1 MKIGKGYGSRYVN
14 QLYKQVKDF
23 DEVLCFTDDTEG
35 LKHEVKVQKINS
47 WCPERLWWNK
57 VMLFEPGL
65 FNEKI
70 IYVDLDS
77 FIHNSPRHV
86 VDLAS
91 EKLIL
96 LKTHWFSPDTRE
108 KIHMCDVN
116 SSVMVI
122 GPQGSEPLYREWYDN
137 KVKLFKSFYG
147 LDHWIYRRH
156 RSNIDYFPSG
166 VAYSYRYGNQYP
178 DDIDEFKTRTQIPI
192 TVLDDILEKDKAID
206 KLWRTKQ

>member
-1 MKIGKGYGSRYVN
+1 MKVGKGYGSRYVN
-14 QLYKQVKDF
+14 QLYKQVREF
-23 DEVLCFTDDTEG
+23 DDVLCFTDDTEG
-35 LKHEVKVQKINS
+35 LKKEVKVHKIDS

-65 FNEKI
+65 FNEKVV
-70 IYVDLDS
+70 YVDLDS
-77 FIHNSPRHV
+77 FIFSNPTQIKTY
-86 VDLAS
+86 AN
-91 EKLIL
+91 EKLML
-96 LKTHWFSPDTRE
+96 LKTYWFSEDTRN

-122 GPQGSEPLYREWYDN
+122 GPQGSEPLYKEWYDN

-166 VAYSYRYGNQYP
+166 VAYSYRYGNQHP
-178 DDIDEFKTRTQIPI
+178 NDMDEFKIRDNIPI
-192 TVLDDILEKDKAID
+192 VVLDDIVEKDKALDI
-206 KLWRTKQ
+206 LWRTKK